1 MQNLRNDIIVP
12 KHNLK
17 IKTIVIQRLAIDI
30 DLAKWLEAISD
41 CLLFQDMIISI
52 SFRNRGLNIFLLKSL
67 FQIKPQISF
76 LAKNEANQLVYMNG
90 SDPWFKF
97 QKQLNEPLKDT
108 LRKL

>member
-52 SFRNRGLNIFLLKSL
+52 SFRNWGLSIFILKSL

-90 SDPWFKF
+90 SDP
-97 QKQLNEPLKDT
+97 
-108 LRKL
+108 

>member
-52 SFRNRGLNIFLLKSL
+52 SFRNRGLNIFLLESQ
-67 FQIKPQISF
+67 F
-76 LAKNEANQLVYMNG
+76 N
-90 SDPWFKF
+90 
-97 QKQLNEPLKDT
+97 
-108 LRKL
+108 